1 LKQRI
6 QTVGGIL
13 VDTEMRS
20 ESQISQL
27 EEHLIPIIEVVDDSS
42 EDEEEPNVIDLGNV
56 GEDDEEDSDS
66 GDDEIDG

>member
-1 LKQRI
+1 MKQRI